1 MGDRIDIAVNGA
13 AGRMG
18 QAVLRVSAECDDVR
32 IVAALVRPDSSRAA
46 QTPTAVKGIAFD
58 IDCSSTLDASLQPAV
73 LIDFSGASGFDA
85 ALALARAR
93 RMAFVCGSTGLSAR
107 QNAAMEE
114 AASAI
119 ALLWS
124 ANFSLGVAALM
135 RAVRDVAYCLPDW
148 DCEIVE
154 THHRH
159 KRDAPS
165 GTALALG
172 RAVAETRGQEFD
184 RVAQRDMRRNARN
197 DGDIGFA
204 VVRGGDVAGDHTV
217 LFIGAGERIE
227 LTHRAGDRDI
237 FARGAVAAARWIAG
251 RAPGRYELDQIS

>member
-1 MGDRIDIAVNGA
+1 MGNRIDIAVNGA
-13 AGRMG
+13 GGRMG
-18 QAVLRVSAECDDVR
+18 QAVLRVSAGCEDVR
-32 IVAALVRPDSSRAA
+32 IVAALVRPAA
-46 QTPTAVKGIAFD
+46 SGAAPTPAAPNTAFD
-58 IDCSSTLDASLQPAV
+58 VACSSTLDAAVQPKV

-85 ALALARAR
+85 ALALARER
-93 RMAFVCGSTGLSAR
+93 RMAFVCGSTGLSAEQR
-107 QNAAMEE
+107 TAMED
-114 AASAI
+114 AASVI

-135 RAVRDVAYCLPDW
+135 RAVRDTARELPDW
-148 DCEIVE
+148 DCAIVE
-154 THHRH
+154 THHRN

-165 GTALALG
+165 GTALAFG
-172 RAVAETRGQEFD
+172 RAVAEARGREFD
-184 RVAQRDMRRNARN
+184 AVAQRDMRPNARN

-217 LFIGAGERIE
+217 LFLGAGERIE

-251 RAPGRYELDQIS
+251 RAPGLYTLEQVG